1 MRSDDK
7 LAFWKLMAGIFAKW
21 GVPSNDEGLVHQIHI
36 VTDFRDQLLEEMDRY
51 YKVEP
56 KTKRFFDLY
65 DLETKNR
72 RNAKFVEDRW
82 TGERVLESELVRRSF
97 NKSEKQV
104 YFDVARFNYP
114 LSNLEHRRKVLEL
127 EAVHRGI
134 SVPGR
139 KHLGNAE
146 IDDVH
151 PGEPPE
157 QACNPRGA
165 GRPRDPEVERRRKK
179 MFDFPREYGIRNKR
193 EAKKLIIDFRERLYD
208 DFHKNSVAMV
218 NSNKYKIVKG
228 WPEFKKEEH
237 AILGLDMATYL
248 AKDMDRNWDRFWNDQ
263 S

>member
-114 LSNLEHRRKVLEL
+114 LSNLEHRLKVLKL

-134 SVPGR
+134 SVPER
-139 KHLGNAE
+139 KHLDNTE
-146 IDDVH
+146 IDNGH
-151 PGEPPE
+151 SEEPLE
-157 QACNPRGA
+157 QECNPRGA
-165 GRPRDPEVERRRKK
+165 GRPPDPEVKRRRQK
-179 MFDFPREYGIRNKR
+179 MCDF
-193 EAKKLIIDFRERLYD
+193 LRERGAHSGKEAAKMIRRLDIRGQLYD
-208 DFHKNSVAMV
+208 YLDEGQVKMIESDNYRGISKWSDLKNRVEDEKRDES
-218 NSNKYKIVKG
+218 S
-228 WPEFKKEEH
+228 
-237 AILGLDMATYL
+237 D
-248 AKDMDRNWDRFWNDQ
+248 
-263 S
+263 